1 MFKSEL
7 NCRNADLCICL
18 GSTLQILPVGEYPL
32 LTKKNNGKIVIV
44 NLQETRI
51 NDHADLIIN
60 NKLDIVFQILL
71 EKLKITNSKLN
82 GIEIRVDTL
91 NDDLKYHLN
100 VRGMSVDQSY
110 SEQSQIMKREPNEE
124 PVLKKVKIEEKLEW
138 KPDLIILISGK
149 RKSGKTFLSE
159 KLFSHL
165 LDTEFNLNEI
175 ILAGPLKEI
184 YAKENGLDYERLLDT
199 SSYKELHRVDM
210 IKWSDSKRVEDLYFF
225 CKIAVGK
232 VAYDLSMKVKNKLNI
247 WVVTDLRLQVELQ
260 YFKLKYSNLIK
271 TVRVLASDEVR
282 IQRNWVFTKGLFF
295 LKFA

>member
-1 MFKSEL
+1 MPSSGQNSPFQ
-7 NCRNADLCICL
+7 R
-18 GSTLQILPVGEYPL
+18 GE
-32 LTKKNNGKIVIV
+32 
-44 NLQETRI
+44 
-51 NDHADLIIN
+51 
-60 NKLDIVFQILL
+60 
-71 EKLKITNSKLN
+71 
-82 GIEIRVDTL
+82 
-91 NDDLKYHLN
+91 
-100 VRGMSVDQSY
+100 VR
-110 SEQSQIMKREPNEE
+110 EE
-124 PVLKKVKIEEKLEW
+124 PVEW

-282 IQRNWVFTKGLFF
+282 IQRNWVFTKGADDWSSECDLDMVDDWDFVIRNDNDKTF
-295 LKFA
+295 NRDFEVLVNHLKELTA